1 MNDTRNKLQ
10 KVELTEEQQDAVNA
24 ICSYNNFAL
33 FSEGANNEM
42 TIILKARADILERGF
57 RNIAQ
62 YPPILEIMTNV
73 VIDMQNQR
81 K

>member
-1 MNDTRNKLQ
+1 MKNIEKKL
-10 KVELTEEQQDAVNA
+10 KDVELTEEQQDAVNA

-57 RNIAQ
+57 RDIAQ